1 MRLLL
6 FAGFL
11 GSGKT
16 TLILAV
22 ARRAAAAGRRIS
34 VIVNEV
40 GEVGID
46 GEVLRMGDLEVK
58 EITAGCICC
67 QIGPDLVR
75 TLREL
80 ETSFRPSL
88 VIVEASGIAAPP
100 GVLDALKYYP
110 AEKLDGIETVTVVD
124 AARFTELYE
133 VITPL
138 LDSQIVAADRIAVT
152 KVDEATAEEIGRTAE
167 VIRLL
172 APAVPVYT
180 VDATDERE
188 SERSS
193 WPICCPGRR
202 GRDRRSAWWRTDC
215 VGPCG
220 GGSGGGGLAAAPPS
234 AAGHLEPYGARVRL
248 RPGREPLAAAPF
260 LKDLLDGIA
269 AACVAAGATLI
280 GHLKCVL
287 HTEAGVVPCN
297 LTSLRTGAVCR
308 GAASTCMCGRARMP
322 N

>member
-16 TLILAV
+16 TMILAL
-22 ARRAAAAGRRIS
+22 AKRAAASLLRTC

-58 EITAGCICC
+58 ELTAGCICC

-80 ETSFRPSL
+80 AGGFRPDL

-110 AEKLDGIETVTVVD
+110 TEDLDRVETVTVVD
-124 AARFTELYE
+124 AERFAELYE

-138 LDSQIVAADRIAVT
+138 LDSQIRGADRVAVS
-152 KVDEATAEEIGRTAE
+152 KVDKATPAE
-167 VIRLL
+167 VEWTGAAVRRLCPETPL
-172 APAVPVYT
+172 YL
-180 VDATDERE
+180 VDATDDRTLRVLFAELL
-188 SERSS
+188 
-193 WPICCPGRR
+193 PAGPPPGLR
-202 GRDRRSAWWRTDC
+202 A
-215 VGPCG
+215 GPP
-220 GGSGGGGLAAAPPS
+220 A
-234 AAGHLEPYGARVRL
+234 
-248 RPGREPLAAAPF
+248 
-260 LKDLLDGIA
+260 
-269 AACVAAGATLI
+269 
-280 GHLKCVL
+280 
-287 HTEAGVVPCN
+287 
-297 LTSLRTGAVCR
+297 
-308 GAASTCMCGRARMP
+308 
-322 N
+322 